1 MNSIYKLKAFI
12 ICSLLVFALIFYI
25 KPIEVLAIPSDQNIA
40 MTKSWA
46 LPLPG
51 DRNSSFPITSSFSGN
66 DIYFADSSS
75 NTIGSLDVNTN
86 TITKWN
92 IPTAN
97 SLPTSIKYHSSGN
110 VYFIESNANTIG
122 MLAPQTNTI
131 TEWAIQ
137 SNSSASSAGN
147 NSAANDNI
155 RQFNSLDVDP
165 SNGNVYFIESNAN
178 TIGMLAPQT
187 NTITEWAIQSNSSAS
202 SAGNNSAANDNIR
215 QFNSLDV
222 DPSNGNV
229 YFIESNANTI
239 GMLAPQTNTITEWA
253 IQSNST
259 SINSIALGF
268 TGSNDIYFADSSS
281 NTIGSLDV
289 NTNTITKWNIPTAN
303 SLPTSIK
310 FDSTTGNVYF
320 IESNANTIGRLTPVS
335 SEFTEWKLQEK
346 PSTIEIDSAGSVHYI
361 DETGSKIVRMD

>member
-1 MNSIYKLKAFI
+1 
-12 ICSLLVFALIFYI
+12 
-25 KPIEVLAIPSDQNIA
+25 
-40 MTKSWA
+40 
-46 LPLPG
+46 
-51 DRNSSFPITSSFSGN
+51 
-66 DIYFADSSS
+66 
-75 NTIGSLDVNTN
+75 VNTN

-178 TIGMLAPQT
+178 TIG
-187 NTITEWAIQSNSSAS
+187 
-202 SAGNNSAANDNIR
+202 R
-215 QFNSLDV
+215 
-222 DPSNGNV
+222 
-229 YFIESNANTI
+229 
-239 GMLAPQTNTITEWA
+239 LAPQTNTITEWA

-268 TGSNDIYFADSSS
+268 TGSNEIYFADSSS

-361 DETGSKIVRMD
+361 DESGSKIVRMD

>member
-1 MNSIYKLKAFI
+1 MKKFI
-12 ICSLLVFALIFYI
+12 ICGLLLFALIFCI

-40 MTKSWA
+40 MIKSWG

-51 DRNSSFPITSSFSGN
+51 DQNSGFPITSSFSGN
-66 DIYFADSSS
+66 EIYFADSGS

-86 TITKWN
+86 TITLWN

-122 MLAPQTNTI
+122 RLAPQTNTI

-155 RQFNSLDVDP
+155 RQFNSLDIDP

-178 TIGMLAPQT
+178 TIGRLAPQT

-202 SAGNNSAANDNIR
+202 STGNNSAAKVNI
-215 QFNSLDV
+215 
-222 DPSNGNV
+222 
-229 YFIESNANTI
+229 
-239 GMLAPQTNTITEWA
+239 
-253 IQSNST
+253 
-259 SINSIALGF
+259 
-268 TGSNDIYFADSSS
+268 
-281 NTIGSLDV
+281 
-289 NTNTITKWNIPTAN
+289 
-303 SLPTSIK
+303 
-310 FDSTTGNVYF
+310 
-320 IESNANTIGRLTPVS
+320 
-335 SEFTEWKLQEK
+335 
-346 PSTIEIDSAGSVHYI
+346 
-361 DETGSKIVRMD
+361 

>member
-1 MNSIYKLKAFI
+1 LKAFI

-75 NTIGSLDVNTN
+75 NSIGSLDVNTN

-97 SLPTSIKYHSSGN
+97 SLPTS
-110 VYFIESNANTIG
+110 V
-122 MLAPQTNTI
+122 
-131 TEWAIQ
+131 
-137 SNSSASSAGN
+137 
-147 NSAANDNI
+147 
-155 RQFNSLDVDP
+155 
-165 SNGNVYFIESNAN
+165 
-178 TIGMLAPQT
+178 
-187 NTITEWAIQSNSSAS
+187 
-202 SAGNNSAANDNIR
+202 
-215 QFNSLDV
+215 
-222 DPSNGNV
+222 
-229 YFIESNANTI
+229 
-239 GMLAPQTNTITEWA
+239 
-253 IQSNST
+253 
-259 SINSIALGF
+259 
-268 TGSNDIYFADSSS
+268 
-281 NTIGSLDV
+281 
-289 NTNTITKWNIPTAN
+289 
-303 SLPTSIK
+303 K

-361 DETGSKIVRMD
+361 DESGSKIVRMD